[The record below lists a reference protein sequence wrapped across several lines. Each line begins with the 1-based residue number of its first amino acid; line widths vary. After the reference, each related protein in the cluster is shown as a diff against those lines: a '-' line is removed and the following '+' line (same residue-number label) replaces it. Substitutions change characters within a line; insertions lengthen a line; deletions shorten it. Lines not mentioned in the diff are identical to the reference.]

1 MTEFGRKICKVSPK
15 SMIQL
20 TENVQSMMSIGQLLR
35 AMRVQRNWKQ
45 HYVAKQIGISQT
57 TLSRIENNR
66 QVLTEKEIQKLA
78 EIFEVNSN
86 NLTAN
91 ALLEIRKLDKGV
103 NLGVKEMAEVMQQLM
118 STLNDINQHI
128 ERMQNQY
135 RADFKLLKEE
145 NRQLRQ
151 RDEKW
156 MQMLVEM
163 QTQLVGF
170 LSKNKA

>member
-20 TENVQSMMSIGQLLR
+20 PENVQSIMSIGQLLR

-57 TLSRIENNR
+57 TLSWIENNR
-66 QVLTEKEIQKLA
+66 QCLTEKEIQKLA
-78 EIFEVNSN
+78 AIFEVSTNE
-86 NLTAN
+86 LATG
-91 ALLEIRKLDKGV
+91 ALWDVKKTDKGV
-103 NLGVKEMAEVMQQLM
+103 SLGVKEMAEVMQQLM
-118 STLNDINQHI
+118 STLNDVNQHI
-128 ERMQNQY
+128 ERIQNQY
-135 RADFKLLKEE
+135 RADFELLKEE
-145 NRQLRQ
+145 NRQH
-151 RDEKW
+151 DEQW

-170 LSKNKA
+170 VSMNKT